1 MYPSHHAA
9 LTEITTVPL
18 RAAGVGWRSLALF
31 GAAAV
36 LIDVDHYLSYA
47 WREGDFSLV
56 NAYRFH
62 RGRVD
67 RGRVRPG
74 LRLHLPPFWPGP
86 NRPFHAV
93 SFLAAFC
100 LLAWAAPALR
110 PLAAGALYHR
120 LQDYLYESASVG
132 VDRRE

>member
-1 MYPSHHAA
+1 MYPSQHAA
-9 LTEITTVPL
+9 LTALTTLPL
-18 RAAGVGWRSLALF
+18 RAAGFRWPALALF
-31 GAAAV
+31 TAGAV

-62 RGRVD
+62 RGRIP
-67 RGRVRPG
+67 RGTARPG
-74 LRLHLPPFWPGP
+74 VNLHLPPLWPGK

-93 SFLAAFC
+93 SVLVVLC
-100 LLAWAAPALR
+100 LCAWAAPALR

-120 LQDYLYESASVG
+120 LQDYVYESASITE
-132 VDRRE
+132 DRRD